1 MFKIFQIMNKLNQF
15 SNLMEKSGLSPNYA
29 KPKTNGK
36 VIRKKQKSKKQR
48 KKSKKQRKKSKKE
61 TVVKSEFLGGFD
73 YKRIGDRMMGEI

>member
-15 SNLMEKSGLSPNYA
+15 SNRMEKSGLSPNYA

-36 VIRKKQKSKKQR
+36 VIRKKQ
-48 KKSKKQRKKSKKE
+48 KSKKQRKKSKKE